1 MDRMRGCFFAIL
13 LLLVAVT
20 VCCSVTSFPCQADP
34 NYLLLEAETRNIIFV
49 GKSRS
54 GKTTI
59 VNTLKD
65 VCHVA
70 ADMSFLRGTMHPQ
83 LQSFIIQSGKKIYN
97 VNIMDTPGLFE
108 RTYNPIEDKKRVHEE
123 TLHIINKCV
132 DSDLTKIHHVFF
144 VISLAAGIT
153 QQDLDSF
160 KEFQKLFIG
169 MEDKISLIITFSEA
183 YDEETKQNVISQIT
197 GDKEL
202 LDLFQMTKD
211 RIFFMGSI
219 SVWESRS
226 KDEIQK
232 TTIAANVK
240 QLRATLFEFIFAQN
254 EYYDVKKLP
263 LYLER
268 LSLIDMKKEL

>member
-1 MDRMRGCFFAIL
+1 
-13 LLLVAVT
+13 
-20 VCCSVTSFPCQADP
+20 
-34 NYLLLEAETRNIIFV
+34 
-49 GKSRS
+49 
-54 GKTTI
+54 
-59 VNTLKD
+59 
-65 VCHVA
+65 
-70 ADMSFLRGTMHPQ
+70 
-83 LQSFIIQSGKKIYN
+83 
-97 VNIMDTPGLFE
+97 
-108 RTYNPIEDKKRVHEE
+108 
-123 TLHIINKCV
+123 
-132 DSDLTKIHHVFF
+132 
-144 VISLAAGIT
+144 
-153 QQDLDSF
+153 
-160 KEFQKLFIG
+160 

-240 QLRATLFEFIFAQN
+240 QLRASLFEFIFAHN

-268 LSLIDMKKEL
+268 LSLIDMIIEKLCTVGKDAESATLIAKVKRLLDYGVDKSLDTNTDNTDKMKKEL